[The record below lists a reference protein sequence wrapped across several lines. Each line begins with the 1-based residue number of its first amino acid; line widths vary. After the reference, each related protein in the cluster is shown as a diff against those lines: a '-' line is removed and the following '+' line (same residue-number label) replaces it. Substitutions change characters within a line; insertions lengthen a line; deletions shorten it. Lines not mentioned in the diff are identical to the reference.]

1 MKLYKGGRFS
11 LYLQKLFTYISRPIS
26 SNPLWFVFIYV
37 LGGVCNALVLWNG
50 SRKIGFFQLFI
61 DLYVL
66 TTIITFLPLKIRKI
80 VKILLSIFFCLIS
93 VVDLFCF
100 YRFHLPISPT
110 LLHIFFQTSRSEA
123 IEALKS
129 YIIVDS
135 TTYPALTILFLS
147 ILFVIMVLNQRVRT
161 IVGKVVLRFKTSISF
176 LVACALAISLYFS
189 GLNSVFLFY
198 RLALGKNEKETYEAM
213 QCSPSVRFYTPIHRL
228 AISLIEYR
236 EEKNVIESLLHTIDH
251 SVVEDCSFVSPNIVL
266 IIGESYNRHHS
277 NLYGYDKPTTP
288 YQCELAKDSNFV
300 VFDDVIASWNLTYD
314 VFRNLFSTQCASDS
328 GEWHEFPLVT
338 TLYKNAGYNVSL
350 FSNQFVVKGDSY
362 SSFQEN
368 VLLNDR
374 YMSEAQFHHRN
385 DERFKYDEELV
396 RECERVK
403 DLSSRG
409 NLIILHLMGQHVDFE
424 ERYPE
429 QWEVFVPSMYPNLSQ
444 ENAAMVAKYDNA
456 TLYNDYVLSCIVEM
470 FKDTESIIIHTSDH
484 GERSGLKGDGY
495 GRSFTFREEDIE
507 EQYEVPFWVF
517 MTKEYEKNHPD
528 IRRSIVDSSHKPMCT
543 DNIAHLL
550 LSLAGIRTPYYNAS
564 YDPLSKDFDGS
575 RHRLIWDTFN
585 YDSEYNHDSAQ

>member
-1 MKLYKGGRFS
+1 M
-11 LYLQKLFTYISRPIS
+11 QNLFAYISKPIS
-26 SNPLWFVFIYV
+26 SNPIWFVYVYV
-37 LGGVCNALVLWNG
+37 LGAICNTLVLWNG
-50 SRKIGFFQLFI
+50 SRKIGFLQLFI
-61 DLYVL
+61 DVYVL
-66 TTIITFLPLKIRKI
+66 TAIITVLPLRVRKI
-80 VKILLSIFFCLIS
+80 VKIWLSIFFCLIS

-100 YRFHLPISPT
+100 YRFHLPISST

-129 YIIVDS
+129 YIIIDS
-135 TTYPALTILFLS
+135 TTYPALTILLLS
-147 ILFVIMVLNQRVRT
+147 ILFVGAALNRRVRT
-161 IVGKVVLRFKTSISF
+161 IVGKAVLRFKTWISF
-176 LVACALAISLYFS
+176 SVVCALAISLYFS

-198 RLALGKNEKETYEAM
+198 RLVLGKNEKETFEAM
-213 QCSPSVRFYTPIHRL
+213 QYSPNVRFYTPVHRL
-228 AISLIEYR
+228 AISIIEYR
-236 EEKNVIESLLHTIDH
+236 EERDVIESLLLTIDN
-251 SVVEDCSFVSPNIVL
+251 SVVEDCSFASPNIVL
-266 IIGESYNRHHS
+266 IIGESYSRHHS

-288 YQCELAKDSNFV
+288 YQCEWAKDSNFV

-314 VFRNLFSTQCASDS
+314 VFRNLFSTQCTSDS
-328 GEWHEFPLVT
+328 GEWHEYPLFT
-338 TLYKNAGYNVSL
+338 TLYKNAGYDVTL

-396 RECERVK
+396 REYERVK

-429 QWEVFVPSMYPNLSQ
+429 QWEAFVPSMYPNLPP
-444 ENAAMVAKYDNA
+444 EDAAMVARYDNA

-484 GERSGLKGDGY
+484 GERSGLRGDGY

-528 IRRSIVDSSHKPMCT
+528 IRRGIVDSSHKPLCT

-585 YDSEYNHDSAQ
+585 YDREHNYE